1 MTLLRLAYRP
11 PLAQRRVLA
20 RPRCIRASGYK
31 TRRDTVLQSSAAT
44 LAESSAPTAVSREFA
59 SQRSSLL
66 QTSGCRG
73 RHMLGNNHAGN
84 ASCSGATR
92 RAADAVAALPRLLQ
106 QHAAHAVLES
116 NLVKELKEHRY
127 FDCEELFLSGLH
139 SQPRAG
145 CVRLTGKVRTDGIAS
160 CASAVFLGVSRTP
173 VHFNAQTP
181 YSLHTQRVSL
191 HTQHLS
197 LHTNISLH
205 TQRLFTHPTSH
216 LIHEATCHATQGLCD
231 LLRYCT

>member
-1 MTLLRLAYRP
+1 MWFCSFVTTLEQFQRCDAAVYIRQPVVVQLSVSCTEYAFYSILPIQAFIQLCIDCTKGLVEKVTTFGTYGVSVTLLRLAYRP

-73 RHMLGNNHAGN
+73 RHMVGNNHAGN
-84 ASCSGATR
+84 TSCSGAAR

-116 NLVKELKEHRY
+116 
-127 FDCEELFLSGLH
+127 
-139 SQPRAG
+139 
-145 CVRLTGKVRTDGIAS
+145 
-160 CASAVFLGVSRTP
+160 
-173 VHFNAQTP
+173 
-181 YSLHTQRVSL
+181 
-191 HTQHLS
+191 
-197 LHTNISLH
+197 
-205 TQRLFTHPTSH
+205 
-216 LIHEATCHATQGLCD
+216 
-231 LLRYCT
+231 